1 METFLLVLAGL
12 TAFSLLASLVEL
24 VRGSRLLKSLREV
37 APWAGP
43 HPAQNPP
50 KVSIV
55 IAARDEERNVE
66 EALRSVLAQDWRP
79 LEIVVIDDRSSDRT
93 GAILDQMAATDSR
106 LRIVH
111 VTELPPGWLGKNHA
125 LQVGAEQ
132 ASGELLLFTD
142 ADVVHDPTTLGR
154 AVRHLLENRLDH
166 LAVGPEIRVP
176 GILLRMLV
184 AVFSIFF
191 ALFTKPWKARDPKSP
206 RHIGVGAFNLVR
218 ATAWREAGTHRAIAM
233 RPDDDLK
240 LGKLLKKNGFRQDL
254 AFGGGLVRVEWY
266 RSVREMRDGLMKNA
280 FAGVDYRISVVVVS
294 SILLPLLFVWPFVA
308 LLLTG
313 GVTRWLNAFA
323 VLLILI
329 LAWGN
334 SRLTHL
340 PLWTALGVPW
350 GALFFVYILWRS
362 TILTYRQGGIRW
374 RGTLYSLEEL
384 RANKV

>member
-1 METFLLVLAGL
+1 METFLLVLASL
-12 TAFSLLASLVEL
+12 TALFLFATLAEL
-24 VRGSRLLKSLREV
+24 VRGNRLLKSLREV
-37 APWAGP
+37 APWTGP
-43 HPAQNPP
+43 HFPT
-50 KVSIV
+50 VSVV
-55 IAARDEERNVE
+55 IAARDEERNIE

-93 GAILDQMAATDSR
+93 GPILDRMASEDSR

-142 ADVVHDPTTLGR
+142 ADVVHDPTTIGR
-154 AVRHLLENRLDH
+154 AVRYLLENRLDH
-166 LAVGPEIRVP
+166 LTVGPEIRVP
-176 GILLRMLV
+176 GVGLRMLV

-191 ALFTKPWKARDPKSP
+191 ALFSKPWKARDPKSP

-218 ATAWREAGTHRAIAM
+218 AAAWRQAGTHRAIAM

-254 AFGGGLVRVEWY
+254 AFGGGLVWVEWY

-280 FAGVDYRISVVVVS
+280 FAGVDYRLSVIVVS
-294 SILLPLLFVWPFVA
+294 SVLLPLLFVWPYLGVF
-308 LLLTG
+308 LTG
-313 GVTRWLNAFA
+313 GVTRWLNAFS
-323 VLLILI
+323 VLLLLI

-334 SRLTHL
+334 ARLTHL

-350 GALFFVYILWRS
+350 GALYFVYILWRS

>member
-1 METFLLVLAGL
+1 METFLLVLASL
-12 TAFSLLASLVEL
+12 TALFLLATLAEL
-24 VRGSRLLKSLREV
+24 VRGNRLLKSLREV
-37 APWAGP
+37 EPWTGP
-43 HPAQNPP
+43 HFPA
-50 KVSIV
+50 VSIV
-55 IAARDEERNVE
+55 IAARDEERNIE

-79 LEIVVIDDRSSDRT
+79 LEIMVIDDRSSDRT
-93 GAILDQMAATDSR
+93 GAILDQMAATDPR

-142 ADVVHDPTTLGR
+142 ADVVHDPTTIAR
-154 AVRHLLENRLDH
+154 AMRYLLENRLDH
-166 LAVGPEIRVP
+166 LTVGPEIRVP
-176 GILLRMLV
+176 GVGLRMLV

-191 ALFTKPWKARDPKSP
+191 ALFSKPWKARDPKSP

-218 ATAWREAGTHRAIAM
+218 AAAWREAGTHRAIAM

-254 AFGGGLVRVEWY
+254 AFGGGLVWVEWY

-280 FAGVDYRISVVVVS
+280 FAGVDYRLSVIVVS
-294 SILLPLLFVWPFVA
+294 SLLLPLLFVWPYVGV
-308 LLLTG
+308 LVTG
-313 GVTRWLNAFA
+313 GVTRWLNAFS
-323 VLLILI
+323 VLLLLI

-334 SRLTHL
+334 ARLTHL
-340 PLWTALGVPW
+340 PPWTALGVPW
-350 GALFFVYILWRS
+350 GALYFVYILWRS
-362 TILTYRQGGIRW
+362 TILAYRQGGIRW